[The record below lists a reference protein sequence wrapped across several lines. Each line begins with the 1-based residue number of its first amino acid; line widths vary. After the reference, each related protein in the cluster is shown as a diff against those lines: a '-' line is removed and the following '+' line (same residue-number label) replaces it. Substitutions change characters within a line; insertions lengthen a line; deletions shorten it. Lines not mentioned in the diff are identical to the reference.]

1 MEPKDDIGSHLKAA
15 KMVAVAIIA
24 SMAVYLALVEVL
36 KAAIKPFRGLATV
49 ADMQPVRY
57 AAFGAA
63 AAVILLILVLRP
75 RFFRRKEGESL
86 ASGLMRLQRAALLT
100 MVLAE
105 IPAILGLVLFLIGG
119 GAADFYKLLFASL
132 VLAFIH
138 FPRRGA
144 WEESLK
150 G

>member
-1 MEPKDDIGSHLKAA
+1 MNPQDDLGRHLRPAT
-15 KMVAVAIIA
+15 MVAAAIVA
-24 SMAVYLALVEVL
+24 SLVVYFALVEIL
-36 KAAIKPFRGLATV
+36 KATLRPFRGFATV
-49 ADMQPVRY
+49 ADMQPFRY

-75 RFFRRKEGESL
+75 RLFRRVAGENPGAAL
-86 ASGLMRLQRAALLT
+86 LRLQKAALLT
-100 MVLAE
+100 MVLGE
-105 IPAILGLVLFLIGG
+105 IPAILGLVLFLVGG
-119 GAADFYKLLFASL
+119 NSGDFYKLLFASIL
-132 VLAFIH
+132 LAFIH

>member
-15 KMVAVAIIA
+15 KMVAGAIIA

-36 KAAIKPFRGLATV
+36 RAALKPFHGLATV
-49 ADMQPVRY
+49 ADLQPIRY

-63 AAVILLILVLRP
+63 AAVILLILILRP
-75 RFFRRKEGESL
+75 RLFRRKEGEGR
-86 ASGLMRLQRAALLT
+86 AAGLMRLQKAALLT

-105 IPAILGLVLFLIGG
+105 MPAILGLVLFLIGG

-132 VLAFIH
+132 ILAFIH
-138 FPRRGA
+138 FPRGGA